1 MMQEFKAVEM
11 INLDWIVPNKHQPR
25 KVFQEDALIELTYSI
40 QSYGIIQPISLK
52 KNSDR
57 EYEIIA
63 GERRFRAAQLAGME
77 EIPSLVIDVD
87 ETNSAAIALIENLQ
101 REDLNFIEEAES
113 YRNLMDIFEITQME
127 LADKIGKTQSTIANK
142 LRVLKLPEVVKANL
156 VDNGLTE
163 RHGRALLKLKD
174 EELQQN
180 VVDKI
185 IKNNLTV
192 KETEKLID
200 DIIKKYSEKKVKD
213 KRLIKNFINYRIYV
227 NTIKHAFNEIKKT
240 GVSAEFEQKDFDEYI
255 ELKVKIPK
263 NKI

>member
-11 INLDWIVPNKHQPR
+11 INLDWIIPNKHQPR

-52 KNSDR
+52 KNSDM

-163 RHGRALLKLKD
+163 RHGSLRTR
-174 EELQQN
+174 N
-180 VVDKI
+180 C
-185 IKNNLTV
+185 
-192 KETEKLID
+192 
-200 DIIKKYSEKKVKD
+200 S
-213 KRLIKNFINYRIYV
+213 
-227 NTIKHAFNEIKKT
+227 KT
-240 GVSAEFEQKDFDEYI
+240 
-255 ELKVKIPK
+255 
-263 NKI
+263 

>member
-1 MMQEFKAVEM
+1 MMQEFKSVEM
-11 INLDWIVPNKHQPR
+11 INLESIVPNKHQPR
-25 KVFQEDALIELTYSI
+25 KVFQEEALIELTYSI

-52 KNSDR
+52 KNSDE

-77 EIPSLVIDVD
+77 AIPSLVIDVD
-87 ETNSAAIALIENLQ
+87 ENDSAALALIENLQ

-113 YRNLMDIFEITQME
+113 FRNLMDIYEITQVE
-127 LADKIGKTQSTIANK
+127 LADKIGKNQSTIANK
-142 LRVLKLPEVVKANL
+142 LRVLKLPEVLKAHL
-156 VDNGLTE
+156 VDHNLTE

-174 EELQQN
+174 EELQNN
-180 VVDKI
+180 VVNKI
-185 IKNNLTV
+185 IKNKLTV

-200 DIIKKYSEKKVKD
+200 DIIKKYNNKKVKD

-227 NTIKHAFNEIKKT
+227 NTIKHAYNEIKKT
-240 GVSAEFEQKDFDEYI
+240 GVPAEFEQNDFDEYI

>member
-1 MMQEFKAVEM
+1 MQEFKSVEM
-11 INLDWIVPNKHQPR
+11 INLNMIVPNKHQPR

-52 KNSDR
+52 KNNDE

-63 GERRFRAAQLAGME
+63 GERRFRAAQIAGME

-87 ETNSAAIALIENLQ
+87 ESTSAAIALIENLQ
-101 REDLNFIEEAES
+101 REDLNFLEEAES
-113 YRNLMDIFEITQME
+113 YRNLMDIFKITQVE
-127 LADKIGKTQSTIANK
+127 LADKIGKTQSTVANK

-156 VDNGLTE
+156 VDHSLSE

-174 EELQQN
+174 EDLQQN
-180 VVDKI
+180 VVNKI

-200 DIIKKYSEKKVKD
+200 DIIKKCSDKKVKN

-227 NTIKHAFNEIKKT
+227 NTIKYAFNEIKKS
-240 GVSAEFEQKDFDEYI
+240 GVPAEFEQTDFDEYI